1 MPTVKKCYLCKV
13 IQNLTVTKLRAL
25 QQEYDKLQHYL
36 QTKQDL
42 GLYSANKQQAD
53 RFYKVVKTGKKYPL
67 SIRNDLILIEHHSDT
82 IVEYWCRIPVKIVRG
97 GLWIGVIKP
106 YEPIPKDAKICE
118 SKLYKRDNHWFL
130 DVVVEKEVSEKTE
143 YQNVIGIDMGIR
155 HIAASIEL
163 ATSKTVFYG
172 NSLNHVRGHYF
183 WLRRKLGIKK
193 VIETIRKIGSRE
205 RRITNDIIHNVSRDI
220 VNRAIETNALI
231 VLGDIKHLRK
241 KKQNTMGR
249 KFNRKLAGFQYY
261 KLAQYINYKAALA
274 GIKVIEV
281 SEAWTSQYCKT
292 CNQKGIRKIQG
303 LFQCQT
309 CGEDNADR
317 NAAFNI
323 AKRGLG
329 QASNLGATVDMPRTF
344 PSVDRNT
351 LMRKEASVF
360 KRR

>member
-1 MPTVKKCYLCKV
+1 M
-13 IQNLTVTKLRAL
+13 AL
-25 QQEYDKLQHYL
+25 QQEYDNLQHYL

-42 GLYSANKQQAD
+42 GLYSANIQQAD
-53 RFYKVVKTGKKYPL
+53 RFYKVVKTGKYPL
-67 SIRNDLILIEHHSDT
+67 SLRNDLIRIKHNPDT
-82 IVEYWCRIPVKIVRG
+82 VAEYWCRIPVKTVRG
-97 GLWIGVIKP
+97 GLWIGIIRP

-118 SKLYKRDNHWFL
+118 SKLFKRDTHWFL
-130 DVVVEKEVSEKTE
+130 DVVVEKEIPEKTE
-143 YQNVIGIDMGIR
+143 YQNVIGVDMGIK
-155 HIAASIEL
+155 HIATSIEL

-193 VIETIRKIGSRE
+193 AIDTIRKIGSRE
-205 RRITNDIIHNVSRDI
+205 RRIANDIIHNVSRDI

-241 KKQNTMGR
+241 KKLNTMGR

-261 KLAQYINYKAALA
+261 KLAQYIKYKAALA

-281 SEAWTSQYCKT
+281 SEAWSSQYCKI
-292 CNQKGIRKIQG
+292 CCQKGTRKIQG
-303 LFQCQT
+303 LFQCKT

-317 NAAFNI
+317 NAAYNI

-329 QASNLGATVDMPRTF
+329 QASNLGVTVDMPRTF

-351 LMRKEASVF
+351 MMRKEAYIF
-360 KRR
+360 NRR

>member
-1 MPTVKKCYLCKV
+1 MS
-13 IQNLTVTKLRAL
+13 RACDSL
-25 QQEYDKLQHYL
+25 QE
-36 QTKQDL
+36 
-42 GLYSANKQQAD
+42 
-53 RFYKVVKTGKKYPL
+53 
-67 SIRNDLILIEHHSDT
+67 RN
-82 IVEYWCRIPVKIVRG
+82 V
-97 GLWIGVIKP
+97 
-106 YEPIPKDAKICE
+106 
-118 SKLYKRDNHWFL
+118 
-130 DVVVEKEVSEKTE
+130 
-143 YQNVIGIDMGIR
+143 
-155 HIAASIEL
+155 
-163 ATSKTVFYG
+163 
-172 NSLNHVRGHYF
+172 YF

-193 VIETIRKIGSRE
+193 AIDTIRKIGSRE

-261 KLAQYINYKAALA
+261 KLAQYIKYKAALA

-281 SEAWTSQYCKT
+281 SEAWTSQYCKI
-292 CNQKGIRKIQG
+292 CCQKGTRKIQG
-303 LFQCQT
+303 LFQRQT

-317 NAAFNI
+317 NAAYNI

-329 QASNLGATVDMPRTF
+329 QASNLGVTVNMPRTF

-360 KRR
+360 NRR